1 MRQLHVNLTDNLY
14 GRLEQYCEQ
23 TGLTKASYVKLLL
36 LASLKDEPI
45 ARMEV
50 RPQVPS
56 PAELPKQAQEQP
68 RKWYEGMPFRKGGA
82 K

>member
-14 GRLEQYCEQ
+14 ERLEQYCEQ
-23 TGLTKASYVKLLL
+23 TGLTKSSYVKLLL
-36 LASLKDEPI
+36 LVSLKDEPI
-45 ARMEV
+45 PRTED

-56 PAELPKQAQEQP
+56 PAELPKLAQEQP
-68 RKWYEGMPFRKGGA
+68 KKWYEGMPFRKGGA